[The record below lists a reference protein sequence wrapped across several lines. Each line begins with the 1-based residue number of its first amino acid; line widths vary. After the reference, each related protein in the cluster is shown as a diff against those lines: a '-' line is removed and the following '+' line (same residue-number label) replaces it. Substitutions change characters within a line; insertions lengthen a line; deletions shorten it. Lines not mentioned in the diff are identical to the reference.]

1 MTTRTLPKLAV
12 GQNTLNPVLDAIR
25 ADLDIPAQ
33 FPPQA
38 LLEAEGAADEWRAI
52 TSDLTLIDID
62 WREHI
67 GAQANPVNAVQR
79 LPLDVDWP
87 TVRYLYEPALPGFD
101 ATSIPFVTIDPAE
114 SMDLDQAVYLA
125 DLGPEARNG
134 RYLVNYAI
142 ASVPTFVRPSSALD
156 TETWK
161 RGTTVYLPDQST
173 PLHPPALSHGAAS
186 LLPDQV
192 APACVWSI
200 CLDDQGHAIHSRV
213 DRALVRSRAKLSY
226 EQVDAAVRGEETF
239 PDNVPGD
246 LVTLLKTIGE
256 LRLANEAARGG
267 VSARIPEQ
275 EFESRDGWYT
285 LNYRANLPVEE
296 WNAQISLLTGIRAAK
311 HMRAAN
317 VGIMRTLPPA
327 DERDLARMRRIAR
340 ALAVQWPND
349 MTYAELVPTLD
360 PDIPAHAAFLLEAT
374 SLFRGSGYRA
384 FGVKDTKPLPASAA
398 DGIIHAAIAAEYAHV
413 TAPLRRLVD
422 RYGEEVCIAQCAGR
436 DVPEWVKESLE
447 ELPSAMGR
455 TTQRASK
462 ATRLGLAAIQ
472 SLMMQ
477 GREGEHYTG
486 TVVDVRE
493 DKSTIMLAEPAVMG
507 TVHAGL
513 ELGSS
518 GRFRLVEANLDSR
531 EIVLE
536 PVGEGANGQ

>member
-1 MTTRTLPKLAV
+1 MTSRALPKLAV
-12 GQNTLNPVLDAIR
+12 GQNTLNPVLDGIR
-25 ADLDIPAQ
+25 RDLDIPAQ
-33 FPPQA
+33 FTPEA
-38 LLEAEGAADEWRAI
+38 LAEAEGAAEEWRAI
-52 TSDLTLIDID
+52 ASQLPLKTID
-62 WREHI
+62 WAAHCAAET
-67 GAQANPVNAVQR
+67 NPVNAVQR
-79 LPLDVDWP
+79 LPLEYEWP
-87 TVRYLYEPALPGFD
+87 ELHYLHGSALPEYD

-114 SMDLDQAVYLA
+114 SMDLDQALYLA
-125 DLGPEARNG
+125 DLGPDGRHG

-142 ASVPTFVRPSSALD
+142 ASVPTFVRPASALD
-156 TETWK
+156 VETWE

-173 PLHPPALSHGAAS
+173 PLHPPVLSHGAAS
-186 LLPDQV
+186 LLPDQI

-200 CLDDQGHAIHSRV
+200 CLDHEGHAIHSRV

-226 EQVDAAVRGEETF
+226 EQVDAAARGNEELPADV
-239 PDNVPGD
+239 PDD
-246 LVTLLKTIGE
+246 LVGLLKTIGE
-256 LRLANEAARGG
+256 LRLSNEAARGG

-275 EFESRDGWYT
+275 EFESHDGWYT

-340 ALAVQWPND
+340 ALGVKWPHEMN
-349 MTYAELVPTLD
+349 YAELVPALN

-436 DVPEWVKESLE
+436 DVPEWVRDSLE
-447 ELPSAMGR
+447 ELPSAMR
-455 TTQRASK
+455 RSSQRAHT
-462 ATRLGLAAIQ
+462 ATRLGLAVIQ
-472 SLMMQ
+472 SLMMH
-477 GREGEHYTG
+477 GREGEQYTG
-486 TVVDVRE
+486 TVVDVS
-493 DKSTIMLAEPAVMG
+493 DKKSTIMLSEPAVMG
-507 TVHAGL
+507 TVYAKL
-513 ELGSS
+513 DLGSS
-518 GRFRLVEANLDSR
+518 GRFRLVEANLESR
-531 EIVLE
+531 EIVLA
-536 PVGEGANGQ
+536 PVESLVTHH